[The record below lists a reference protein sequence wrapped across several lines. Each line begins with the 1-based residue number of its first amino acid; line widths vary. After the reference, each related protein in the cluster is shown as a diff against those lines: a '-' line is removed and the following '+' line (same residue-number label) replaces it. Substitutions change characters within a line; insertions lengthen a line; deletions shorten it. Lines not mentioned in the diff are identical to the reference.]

1 MNKTFITAQLF
12 AVFKSTQ
19 SVWQSR
25 KSWNNR
31 QFYQVQGISPKE
43 LCALR
48 EDLIAYWDEHY
59 PSLKYPPP
67 ERYKNTM
74 IDTDSNRFIQ
84 KKHFTKLPH
93 VKALVTKFEIL
104 YQELEIK
111 SVWFIKK
118 SRCGDGFQ
126 RWHQDLVGIGTAAA
140 TIFLNI
146 DSVGREEGENE
157 KQPQPTTEADA
168 TNLYLAI
175 LEDQE
180 KADSLANCLPVDFRK
195 LQDIYDSASEDKLHK
210 ITRFYLLNGLDRWI
224 CTSCKIEASSLSAR
238 CQGCKSY
245 IPFVPLEIAEFENF
259 VICKRRDM
267 PHWGKESVRRVISNI
282 SQAQLQSLSDQGLHE
297 EEEEEEEGEEEGE
310 GDKTGAG
317 ATGAKLV

>member
-1 MNKTFITAQLF
+1 MTMMMGGELAGATTMMTGGGAGGGNGTTTTICNGSLMQTTTSMQVDDGNDDSDVNGWGNDGIWDAYRGDAMDYLTRVVKEA
-12 AVFKSTQ
+12 ST
-19 SVWQSR
+19 
-25 KSWNNR
+25 
-31 QFYQVQGISPKE
+31 SP
-43 LCALR
+43 
-48 EDLIAYWDEHY
+48 
-59 PSLKYPPP
+59 
-67 ERYKNTM
+67 M
-74 IDTDSNRFIQ
+74 
-84 KKHFTKLPH
+84 
-93 VKALVTKFEIL
+93 
-104 YQELEIK
+104 
-111 SVWFIKK
+111 
-118 SRCGDGFQ
+118 
-126 RWHQDLVGIGTAAA
+126 
-140 TIFLNI
+140 
-146 DSVGREEGENE
+146 GREEGENE
-157 KQPQPTTEADA
+157 KQPQQTTEADA

-297 EEEEEEEGEEEGE
+297 EEEEEEGEEEGE